1 VIPLGYVWNSTP
13 GVLERLEFCSSSVP
27 VVGDREL
34 GGLVGAASVV
44 GLADCFAPRRRR
56 PSRFWGGNAL
66 WRCGLVTRAG
76 AGLSSGPLT
85 VMPCRCVGRDDPCVH
100 WSELDLIDFLD
111 HAGLHVPTVVVTDD
125 GRPLGSRRD
134 WLLAAQVL
142 RGIHDLTR
150 GYAQSSRRMW
160 LLRSVW
166 CSLISQMLL
175 WRSCMVIPDSVQ
187 LRAERLSHD
196 WEVVNG
202 WSLER
207 RYAQRRLAH

>member
-1 VIPLGYVWNSTP
+1 
-13 GVLERLEFCSSSVP
+13 
-27 VVGDREL
+27 
-34 GGLVGAASVV
+34 
-44 GLADCFAPRRRR
+44 
-56 PSRFWGGNAL
+56 
-66 WRCGLVTRAG
+66 
-76 AGLSSGPLT
+76 
-85 VMPCRCVGRDDPCVH
+85 
-100 WSELDLIDFLD
+100 
-111 HAGLHVPTVVVTDD
+111 
-125 GRPLGSRRD
+125 
-134 WLLAAQVL
+134 
-142 RGIHDLTR
+142 
-150 GYAQSSRRMW
+150 MW